1 MNNDIDYISFL
12 ILGII
17 LGVFTIIVINVKK
30 YYYKISE
37 QTYADRMQEYL
48 FKIQN
53 GLNNEDVLE
62 IKQKMKDLDE
72 SQRIEL
78 EREEAESGDKFGM
91 GLAGVFMD
99 PTEIVTQV
107 NSNLDSGVS
116 KITGFSSDVY
126 DEYVKPVLYKMGK
139 MVGW

>member
-1 MNNDIDYISFL
+1 MIYDMNNDIDYLSFL
-12 ILGII
+12 ILGIM
-17 LGVFTIIVINVKK
+17 LGIFTVIVINVKK

-62 IKQKMKDLDE
+62 IKRKMKDLDE
-72 SQRIEL
+72 NQRIES
-78 EREEAESGDKFGM
+78 EEESDSKFGM
-91 GLAGVFMD
+91 FGKLLD
-99 PTEIVTQV
+99 PTDIVKQV
-107 NSNLDSGVS
+107 NLKVESGIS
-116 KITGFSSDVY
+116 KITGFSWDVY

-139 MVGW
+139 MMGV

>member
-1 MNNDIDYISFL
+1 MNDDIDYLSFL

-17 LGVFTIIVINVKK
+17 LGVFTVIVINVKK

-78 EREEAESGDKFGM
+78 EREDAESGDKFGLV
-91 GLAGVFMD
+91 GAFMD
-99 PTEIVTQV
+99 PTDIVKQV
-107 NSNLDSGVS
+107 NSKLDSGVS

>member
-1 MNNDIDYISFL
+1 MNNDIDYLSFL
-12 ILGII
+12 ILGIM
-17 LGVFTIIVINVKK
+17 LGIFTVIVINVKK

-62 IKQKMKDLDE
+62 IKRKMKDLDE
-72 SQRIEL
+72 NQRIES
-78 EREEAESGDKFGM
+78 EEESDSKFGM
-91 GLAGVFMD
+91 FGKLLD
-99 PTEIVTQV
+99 PTDIVKQV
-107 NSNLDSGVS
+107 NLKVESGIS
-116 KITGFSSDVY
+116 KITGFSWDVY

-139 MVGW
+139 MMGV